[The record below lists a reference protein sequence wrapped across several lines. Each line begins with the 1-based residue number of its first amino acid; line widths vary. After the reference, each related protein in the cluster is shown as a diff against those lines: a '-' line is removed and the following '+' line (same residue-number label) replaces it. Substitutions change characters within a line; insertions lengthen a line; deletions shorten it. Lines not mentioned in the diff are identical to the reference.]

1 MKLVFRRTT
10 FDLAARPHVMGILN
24 LTPDSFWDGG
34 KYADAEQAVKRA
46 EQMVAE
52 GADIIDVGG
61 ESTRPTAEPIDADE
75 ELRRIGPVIGR
86 LVRTLPVPISVDTRR
101 ARVAAE
107 MISLGAQMINDV
119 SGFAFDPDMAEV
131 ARASGVPV
139 VLMHMRGVPATMQ
152 ALTSYGD
159 VVAEVKQEIAERVQE
174 AEDRGVRPEN
184 IVIDPGIGFA
194 KTAEQNVEIIARL
207 DEFAEI
213 GKPILIGP
221 SMKSF
226 IGKTLGLGP
235 AERAEA
241 TIACCVFAAG
251 KGANIFRVHDVAGV
265 SRALA
270 MADLLGRVPRPGA
283 TGSAKDSAKGRATDV
298 AMAKSNGKSKDKGK

>member
-1 MKLVFRRTT
+1 MKLQFRSAT
-10 FDLAARPHVMGILN
+10 FDLAAKPYVMGILN

-34 KYADAEQAVKRA
+34 KYADVGQAVKRA
-46 EQMVAE
+46 GQMVAE

-61 ESTRPTAEPIDADE
+61 ESTRPTAAPIDAAE
-75 ELRRIGPVIGR
+75 ELRRIGPVIER
-86 LVRTLPVPISVDTRR
+86 LAKELPVPISVDTRR
-101 ARVAAE
+101 ACVAAE
-107 MISLGAQMINDV
+107 MISLGAGMINDV

-131 ARASGVPV
+131 ARTSGVPV

-152 ALTSYGD
+152 NLTSYGD
-159 VVAEVKQEIAERVQE
+159 VVAEVKRELAGRVQAAE
-174 AEDRGVRPEN
+174 AAGVRPEN

-235 AERAEA
+235 ADRREA
-241 TIACCVFAAG
+241 TIACCVVAAG

-270 MADLLGRVPRPGA
+270 MADLLGRVPKPGA
-283 TGSAKDSAKGRATDV
+283 TGRAMDKSKGKPKGR
-298 AMAKSNGKSKDKGK
+298 GQKGTRR